1 MKSIPRDDDG
11 HLMSDR
17 GSELFTYR
25 IVDQSADMSD
35 VALPVDLKE
44 VMIHVEIGTEILH
57 VLGTIGG
64 SIAARLTD
72 GGFSWTIPVTANA
85 NQTLAYIAAPSGTCN
100 VSIFAWR

>member
-17 GSELFTYR
+17 GSELFTHR
-25 IVDQSADMSD
+25 ISDQGTEMSG
-35 VALPVDLKE
+35 VELPVDLKE
-44 VMIHVEIGTEILH
+44 VMFHVEIGTEILH
-57 VLGTIGG
+57 VLGTIEG
-64 SIAARLTD
+64 STAARLTD
-72 GGFSWTIPVTANA
+72 GGFSWTVPLTANA